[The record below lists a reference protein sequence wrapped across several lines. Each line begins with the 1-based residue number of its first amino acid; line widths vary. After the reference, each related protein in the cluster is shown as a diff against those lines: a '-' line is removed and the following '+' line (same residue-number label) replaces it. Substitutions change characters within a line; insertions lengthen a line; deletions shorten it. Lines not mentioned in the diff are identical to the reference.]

1 MPERGASEDGK
12 AAEGRVQNVKVVL
25 PNYAEYKF
33 SKKELAKYLALY
45 ALLDACISYLFF
57 CSRISFAL
65 LAPGVFLFLADRRRS
80 LQAKRARELTK
91 QFLDGIQMIA
101 ASLQAGYSAENS
113 LHEAL
118 RELQKVYEADA
129 FIVREFRFMDAQIAM
144 SRNMEELFADFGKR
158 SAVEDI
164 QSFAEVF
171 LTAKRSGG
179 DLLAIIRNTASCI
192 RQKQETMQE
201 IETCLSGKVM
211 EQNIM
216 SLIPILILAYIRLT
230 SPEFLSA
237 MYGNATGIAVM
248 GCCFAVYVAAY
259 FWGRKIVRIEV

>member
-1 MPERGASEDGK
+1 MRRQKDLPK
-12 AAEGRVQNVKVVL
+12 AAVSLSGKGRL
-25 PNYAEYKF
+25 PDYAEYRF
-33 SKKELAKYLALY
+33 PRKELAKYLALY
-45 ALLDACISYLFF
+45 ALLDACVSYLFF
-57 CSRISFAL
+57 CSWIAFVL
-65 LAPGVFLFLADRRRS
+65 LAPGVWLFLADQRRS
-80 LQAKRARELTK
+80 LQAKRAREMTR
-91 QFLDGIQMIA
+91 QFLDGIRMIA

-113 LHEAL
+113 LREAV
-118 RELQKVYEADA
+118 RELRKIYEPDA
-129 FIVREFRFMDAQIAM
+129 FIVREFSFMDAQIEM
-144 SRNMEELFADFGKR
+144 SRNMEELFLDFGRR
-158 SAVEDI
+158 SAIEDI
-164 QSFAEVF
+164 RSFAEVF

-179 DLLAIIRNTASCI
+179 DLLSIIRNTASCI

-237 MYGNATGIAVM
+237 MYGNAMGVTVM

-259 FWGRKIVRIEV
+259 LWGRRIVRIEV